1 MASTGKRTPFW
12 WGFEKGAKRAHCFD
26 CDSGLDTSKPVKVG
40 NFEANPFGIYDT
52 AGNVAEWVQDCWYKS
67 YEGAPEYASARED
80 GDCRLRTVRGGAYRT
95 PAQSI
100 RSAKRDKFES
110 DRSYDHIG
118 IRVVR
123 EIQ

>member
-1 MASTGKRTPFW
+1 MPARART
-12 WGFEKGAKRAHCFD
+12 A
-26 CDSGLDTSKPVKVG
+26 
-40 NFEANPFGIYDT
+40 I
-52 AGNVAEWVQDCWYKS
+52 AGC
-67 YEGAPEYASARED
+67 AR
-80 GDCRLRTVRGGAYRT
+80 VRGGAYRT